1 MITLEE
7 KVKEFINT
15 NGIETNSDISKGLYK
30 NSSDDS
36 IVEETNNKI
45 KENKNNFCSTYCSAI
60 FRRKLIIDN
69 NIRFPDISDMEDPVF
84 AFEAALHANKI
95 ETVNDTY
102 ILISKR
108 QNSITN
114 RELSFQQLK
123 DKIMG
128 LKILLKLANSNPI
141 TPEVYGYVLGY
152 WYVTIIQD
160 VLRKNSSHI
169 FCEYLF
175 VKMSEIF
182 QNIKYKESFKNN
194 IENINTALYT
204 FIEKNQNDFYFFDI
218 EKLKEI
224 IDTKDII
231 SFDIFDTLLIRPFIA
246 PSDVFK
252 YIEQIH
258 NIPNF
263 ALTRLVS
270 EKKARMVKTLRNKN
284 IEDINLDEI
293 YSKMDNSLSKF
304 KKIEIAFEEHIL
316 KCNEEMLQAYNYAI
330 KQGKK
335 IIITS
340 DMYLPSNLLAK
351 ILKEKGFKH
360 FSKLYVSGEIGKCKA
375 SGNLYKYILEDLNI
389 TPDKILHIG
398 DNKISDIEKA
408 RENSIET
415 FYYKNIFERY
425 KISKMNHFA
434 FEYFDKFAI
443 NKINTSSITALS
455 AINWI
460 NRGNGSNYWEDLGY
474 NIGGPLALSVIENL
488 FIIAKQ
494 RNLSDIFFVAR
505 DGYMLKA
512 VYDMIKP
519 EHAPKSH
526 YIYASR
532 RMKNLCIN
540 DNQLFSEITKNNYHK
555 YADSVALAGENIG
568 IVDTCAGNF
577 SAQTLIE
584 KFFHAKSFLGIYIAS
599 TLNYKFNYI
608 NLSINPHNSK
618 TIGFNWDLIEFLF
631 TSNEAP
637 IENMQDKKPEY
648 RKILNDND
656 LFRIS
661 LFPYI
666 SEGIFK
672 FVKDYTKIFGINNFN
687 FDANQAF
694 EYIKCFWQNLSF
706 LDVYMLS
713 QIKHPTDS
721 AQQVY
726 VSLTTTDEERVKILN
741 KKVGK
746 KIELLHN

>member
-84 AFEAALHANKI
+84 AFEAALHAN
-95 ETVNDTY
+95 
-102 ILISKR
+102 
-108 QNSITN
+108 
-114 RELSFQQLK
+114 
-123 DKIMG
+123 
-128 LKILLKLANSNPI
+128 
-141 TPEVYGYVLGY
+141 
-152 WYVTIIQD
+152 
-160 VLRKNSSHI
+160 
-169 FCEYLF
+169 
-175 VKMSEIF
+175 
-182 QNIKYKESFKNN
+182 
-194 IENINTALYT
+194 
-204 FIEKNQNDFYFFDI
+204 
-218 EKLKEI
+218 
-224 IDTKDII
+224 
-231 SFDIFDTLLIRPFIA
+231 
-246 PSDVFK
+246 
-252 YIEQIH
+252 
-258 NIPNF
+258 
-263 ALTRLVS
+263 
-270 EKKARMVKTLRNKN
+270 
-284 IEDINLDEI
+284 
-293 YSKMDNSLSKF
+293 
-304 KKIEIAFEEHIL
+304 
-316 KCNEEMLQAYNYAI
+316 
-330 KQGKK
+330 K

-443 NKINTSSITALS
+443 NKISTSSITALS

-460 NRGNGSNYWEDLGY
+460 NRGNCSNYWEDLGY

-555 YADSVALAGENIG
+555 YADSVSLAGENIG

-672 FVKDYTKIFGINNFN
+672 FVKDYTKYL
-687 FDANQAF
+687 
-694 EYIKCFWQNLSF
+694 E
-706 LDVYMLS
+706 
-713 QIKHPTDS
+713 
-721 AQQVY
+721 
-726 VSLTTTDEERVKILN
+726 
-741 KKVGK
+741 
-746 KIELLHN
+746 